1 MSAPARASLLAVH
14 LRHRVGSLLLEARFA
29 LDAESS
35 ALFGPSGS
43 GKTTL
48 LRLIAGLARPQTGQ
62 IALGGTNL
70 VDTGTRTWV
79 APGKRGVGLLL
90 QTPALF
96 PNRTVEGNI
105 RFGLH
110 GLTAALQAE
119 RVAAVIAL
127 LGLEPLRGRLPDRL
141 SGGEKQRV
149 ALARAL
155 APQPRLLLLDEPF
168 SALDAARKMEL
179 WEQMQPFLRARGI
192 ATLLVSH
199 DPAEVWA
206 TAQTVIRMENGRAVE
221 SGRTENMLAEER
233 AGVLRLLGASAAAQ
247 PAAERLQST

>member
-1 MSAPARASLLAVH
+1 MREPV
-14 LRHRVGSLLLEARFA
+14 
-29 LDAESS
+29 
-35 ALFGPSGS
+35 
-43 GKTTL
+43 
-48 LRLIAGLARPQTGQ
+48 
-62 IALGGTNL
+62 L
-70 VDTGTRTWV
+70 VDTGARTWT

-110 GLTAALQAE
+110 GLASDVQVE

-127 LGLEPLRGRLPDRL
+127 LGLDALRGRLPERL

-221 SGRTENMLAEER
+221 SGPTEQMLAEER
-233 AGVLRLLGASAAAQ
+233 AGVLQLLRASAGSS
-247 PAAERLQST
+247 PAAESLQSIRRL